1 MSKNIWILIFIII
14 AMAMIAMLFLGSG
27 LFSPKGKF
35 TKTEFEQQGGI
46 SLNVTRDIIIATS
59 PVPGDNITIMLNV
72 AIGNAEWYVIDEYL
86 PLGWE
91 LIDRG
96 NSTNSTSGNRHVL
109 RIINQGASGSPSYS
123 YVVRVP
129 ATVSG
134 IYDFNG
140 EYMFGKGHGDDAI
153 LVNELAPGVNLTIT
167 GENNLIF
174 QDGKLDIFTTPSA
187 AISINGNVIGT
198 GNVLQTLPASSY
210 TIEFAVIPGYV
221 IKPLTVA
228 VNPGKIK
235 TIRCNYLPRDPAGQT
250 ATRPAPVRRS
260 GC

>member
-1 MSKNIWILIFIII
+1 MSKGIWILIFIII

-46 SLNVTRDIIIATS
+46 SLNVTRDIIATS

-167 GENNLIF
+167 GEN
-174 QDGKLDIFTTPSA
+174 
-187 AISINGNVIGT
+187 
-198 GNVLQTLPASSY
+198 
-210 TIEFAVIPGYV
+210 
-221 IKPLTVA
+221 
-228 VNPGKIK
+228 
-235 TIRCNYLPRDPAGQT
+235 
-250 ATRPAPVRRS
+250 
-260 GC
+260 